1 MVAIP
6 ANVMAL
12 LNAHDCVKIFVTA
25 DKTGQPHAV
34 AAGSIAA
41 PAPDTVIIGEILMKQ
56 SVKNV
61 EANKKAAFL
70 VVKGLE
76 AYEVN
81 VVPKVRLDKGP
92 EVDAMNQALAALH
105 LHANAVWV
113 FSVVSVF
120 EQGANGKAGTKLA

>member
-12 LNAHDCVKIFVTA
+12 LNAHDSVKVFVTA
-25 DKTGQPHAV
+25 DTAGQPHAIV
-34 AAGSIAA
+34 AGSIAA
-41 PAPDTVIIGEILMKQ
+41 PTPDTVIIGEVLMKR
-56 SVKNV
+56 SAKNI

-76 AYEVN
+76 AFEIN
-81 VVPKVRLDKGP
+81 VIPKARLDKGP
-92 EVDAMNQALAALH
+92 EVDAMNQALAAMH

-113 FSVVSVF
+113 FSVVSVSD
-120 EQGANGKAGTKLA
+120 QGANPKAGTKLA